1 MEIGDARG
9 LMYSYLIR
17 RLLLLP
23 LTVFCIVLVNFVII
37 NLAPGDP
44 VSITQISPEGGASR
58 RESRYIA
65 LGTDDRYL
73 QFREFYGLT
82 LPILFNNWPSIPLD
96 EVQKNLWILVH
107 RKLTPDA
114 TEELS
119 FKEYDERRIKLGDQA
134 RYVMPH
140 LLTVMNNPQGDLA
153 LHRMAVRFFV
163 RGGLRQGI
171 VGSDLTQDQ
180 RLWNLK
186 VAENN
191 QYLLTQLVGPE
202 DSRDLMNAKIT
213 DLNRWYHANEAA
225 YHFLPTE
232 KEKVS
237 LFFFETRFMKYM
249 DRIIHL
255 DFGTMRNDPNKRV
268 VDEVVKRFKYSLT
281 LSLLPMAITLFFCLT
296 FGFLMAYKQN
306 RWPDLSMNLLFL
318 ILYAIPIFV
327 VAPFLIE
334 KVALY
339 HTFPFTDVPI
349 PISGFT
355 SVDEIYDK
363 KNSLQRLFD
372 VIQHIC
378 LPLIAIMYG
387 SLAAQARLSR
397 TAVLEVL
404 RQDYIRTARAK
415 GVAPL
420 SILFRHVGRN
430 AAIPIVTSIAGSLG
444 LVLGGSLI
452 VETLFGINGFGKFFY
467 DGVINRDYNVIMFSA
482 LSGSLLTLGGYLLAD
497 LSYTWLDPRITLE

>member
-1 MEIGDARG
+1 MYHY
-9 LMYSYLIR
+9 LMR

-23 LTVFCIVLVNFVII
+23 LTLFCIVLVNFVII

-44 VSITQISPEGGASR
+44 VSITQISAEGAGR

-82 LPILFNNWPSIPLD
+82 LPILFNTWPSIPLSKVKED
-96 EVQKNLWILVH
+96 LWVLVH
-107 RKLTPDA
+107 RKWTA
-114 TEELS
+114 ESTEEMS
-119 FKEYDERRIKLGDQA
+119 YKDYDKRRILLGDQA

-140 LLTVMNNPQGDLA
+140 LLTVMNDAKEDQA
-153 LHRMAVRFFV
+153 MRRMAVRFFV
-163 RGGLRQGI
+163 RGGVRQGF
-171 VGSDLTQDQ
+171 VGGGLTEEQ
-180 RLWNLK
+180 RAWNRK
-186 VAENN
+186 VAGDN
-191 QYLLTQLVGPE
+191 QFLLTQLVGPE
-202 DSRDLMNAKIT
+202 DSEDVMNKRIADLSQ
-213 DLNRWYHANEAA
+213 WYQANQA
-225 YHFLPTE
+225 YYRFVPTGE
-232 KEKVS
+232 EKVS
-237 LFFFETRFMKYM
+237 IFFFETRFMKYM
-249 DRIIHL
+249 DRVIHL

-268 VDEVVKRFKYSLT
+268 LDEVVRRFKYSLT
-281 LSLLPMAITLFFCLT
+281 LSLLPMAITLFFCLS

-306 RWPDLSMNLLFL
+306 RWPDLSMNLIFL

-339 HTFPFTDVPI
+339 NTFPFTDVPI

-355 SVDEIYDK
+355 SPDAIYDK
-363 KNSLQRLFD
+363 ETSWQRLFD

-404 RQDYIRTARAK
+404 RQDYIRTAWAK
-415 GVAPL
+415 GVGPMT
-420 SILFRHVGRN
+420 ILFRHVGRN

-482 LSGSLLTLGGYLLAD
+482 LSGSFLTLVGYLAAD

>member
-1 MEIGDARG
+1 
-9 LMYSYLIR
+9 MYHYLIR

-23 LTVFCIVLVNFVII
+23 LTFFSIVLVNFVII

-58 RESRYIA
+58 KESRYIA

-82 LPILFNNWPSIPLD
+82 LPILFNTWPSLSLSTVK
-96 EVQKNLWILVH
+96 ENLWVLVH
-107 RKLTPDA
+107 RKWTDA
-114 TEELS
+114 STEEVP
-119 FKEYDERRIKLGDQA
+119 FKEYDKLRIQLGDQS
-134 RYVMPH
+134 RYIMPH
-140 LLTVMNNPQGDLA
+140 LLNVLNDKTEDVAMR
-153 LHRMAVRFFV
+153 RMAIRFFV
-163 RGGLRQGI
+163 RGGIRQGF
-171 VGSDLTQDQ
+171 VGAGLTEEQ
-180 RLWNLK
+180 RAWNRK
-186 VAENN
+186 VAGDN
-191 QYLLTQLVGPE
+191 QFLLAQLVGPE
-202 DSRDLMNAKIT
+202 DSDDLMNKRIA
-213 DLNRWYHANEAA
+213 DLNQWYQANLEH
-225 YHFLPTE
+225 YRVLSTW
-232 KEKVS
+232 KEKT
-237 LFFFETRFMKYM
+237 LIFFFETRFMKYM
-249 DRIIHL
+249 NRVLHL
-255 DFGTMRNDPNKRV
+255 DFGTMRNDPNKLV

-306 RWPDLSMNLLFL
+306 RWPDLSMNLIFL

-334 KVALY
+334 KVAL
-339 HTFPFTDVPI
+339 HRTFPFTDTPI

-355 SVDEIYDK
+355 SPDAIFDQK
-363 KNSLQRLFD
+363 TSLGRLFD
-372 VIQHIC
+372 VIQHIF

-404 RQDYIRTARAK
+404 RQDYIRTAWAK
-415 GVAPL
+415 GVPPVT
-420 SILFRHVGRN
+420 ILLRHVGRN

-482 LSGSLLTLGGYLLAD
+482 LSGSFLTLLGYLAAD